1 MMDLAASALLLGA
14 VAAGATASR
23 VVGRG
28 RVFRAARV
36 EQAGASALL
45 GRSVQH
51 AAYAGMQPIGR
62 ALVHAGVTANAITI
76 ASVPL
81 AAVAAVAF
89 AGRHWGIGAL
99 FSGLSYTC
107 DALDGLVARET
118 GTASAAGEVLDAV
131 CDRLC
136 ESLILG
142 GIVVAWRA
150 SVPLLT
156 LSLLAMLGA
165 QQVTLATAKAE
176 TFPDVKG
183 RVPRG
188 LMRRAER
195 AVYLVAAAAIAGLL
209 EDLLPGSLAPAAQIP
224 LVGALGLVALLG
236 NASALHRFELLA
248 RALNGNATEQPRA
261 AE

>member
-1 MMDLAASALLLGA
+1 MMDLAASAVLLAA
-14 VAAGATASR
+14 VAAGATAAR

-28 RVFRAARV
+28 RALGAARV
-36 EQAGASALL
+36 EQAGSSVLL
-45 GRSVQH
+45 GRAVQH

-62 ALVHAGVTANAITI
+62 ALIDAGVTANAITI
-76 ASVPL
+76 ASVPM
-81 AAVAAVAF
+81 AAGAGVAF
-89 AGRHWGIGAL
+89 AGQHWGVGAL
-99 FSGLSYTC
+99 LAALSFAC

-176 TFPDVKG
+176 AFPDVKG

-195 AVYLVAAAAIAGLL
+195 AVYLVAAATIAGLL
-209 EDLLPGSLAPAAQIP
+209 EDLLPGSRAPAAQIP
-224 LVGALGLVALLG
+224 LVVALALLALLG
-236 NASALHRFELLA
+236 NASALRRFELLA
-248 RALNGNATEQPRA
+248 RALNGTPTEPRRA